1 MTADLSY
8 VACSAIL
15 TWVMLMTASVL
26 RARAWTTPGFV
37 AAMGNR
43 DDLPAPSPLAGRAD
57 RAAKNMVENM
67 VLFLAL
73 IVAARSGGA
82 DGAKVVLGASLF
94 FWARVVYFPVYL
106 AGIRWLRTAVWGVS
120 LAGLVLIL
128 RTIAWP

>member
-15 TWVMLMTASVL
+15 TWIMLMTASVL
-26 RARAWTTPGFV
+26 RARAWTTRGFV

-67 VLFLAL
+67 VLFVAL
-73 IVAARSGGA
+73 IFAARIGGA